1 MADLIHA
8 INRTLSAIF
17 GVLLLPFH
25 ALNPFW
31 ALAFISLVA
40 GILMVWVFGKVSDQ
54 ESIDRT
60 KTRIQGNL
68 LGVWLYQHNV
78 GVVLRLQK
86 HIFGDILRYLK
97 LSLVP
102 LLVLIIPI
110 LLIMTQLNLYFGT
123 RPLHAGEQAVI
134 KLHLTQPPEQKGKF
148 EIHQPDGVEVET
160 PAVRIPSLN
169 EVVWRVRAT
178 KPGRYNLSI
187 DAGGEVVTKEL
198 VVADRWDAVSTMR
211 TQNWLDE
218 LLYSSEPPIEAG
230 KHTRS
235 VEVFYRPLEIPV
247 WTWYADWLT
256 LFLVLSIVFGF
267 AFKGVLGV
275 QV

>member
-1 MADLIHA
+1 
-8 INRTLSAIF
+8 
-17 GVLLLPFH
+17 
-25 ALNPFW
+25 
-31 ALAFISLVA
+31 
-40 GILMVWVFGKVSDQ
+40 
-54 ESIDRT
+54 
-60 KTRIQGNL
+60 
-68 LGVWLYQHNV
+68 VWLYQHNV

-97 LSLVP
+97 FSLVP

-110 LLIMTQLNLYFGT
+110 LLIMTQLNLHFGT
-123 RPLHAGEQAVI
+123 RPLHPGEQAVV
-134 KLHLTQPPEQKGKF
+134 KVHLSQPPDPNGKF
-148 EIHQPDGVEVET
+148 ELHHPDGVELET

-178 KPGRYNLSI
+178 KPGRYSLSI
-187 DAGGEVVTKEL
+187 DISGEVVIKEL
-198 VVADRWDAVSTMR
+198 VVGDRWDAVSTLR

-218 LLYSSEPPIEAG
+218 FLYSSEPPIEAA
-230 KHTRS
+230 KHLRS
-235 VEVFYRPLEIPV
+235 VEVFYRPLDIPV
-247 WTWYADWLT
+247 WTWNADWLT